1 MTEIFEGVAVELNPV
16 FKFALDIERS
26 YVVNNS
32 GHNINFSVG
41 SGFGIKELAPIDVAV
56 IWGNTDTLAD
66 GSYAEPL
73 DSAYNVSGQKAVKC
87 PFYAWSLTDNERLDL
102 VILEIGGNENLK
114 WDPNEEV
121 GMLTPPQYA
130 TSFPEYHASM
140 KSEYSG
146 TNTKL
151 PSLGDTNFVFTKRP
165 ISSDDKFT
173 FQTLKSYIT
182 TDLEQLVELPS
193 KFELKQ
199 NYPNPFNPTTTIV
212 YSLPKSGYVSIKVVN
227 ILGETVADLVNGYE
241 KEGIHKVL
249 FNGSNTASGIYF
261 YTIQFGNKFISNK
274 MLLLK

>member
-1 MTEIFEGVAVELNPV
+1 LG
-16 FKFALDIERS
+16 KHR
-26 YVVNNS
+26 
-32 GHNINFSVG
+32 
-41 SGFGIKELAPIDVAV
+41 
-56 IWGNTDTLAD
+56 
-66 GSYAEPL
+66 YA
-73 DSAYNVSGQKAVKC
+73 VSGKKAVKC
-87 PFYAWSLTDNERLDL
+87 PFFAWSLTDNERLDL
-102 VILEIGGNENLK
+102 VILEVGGNENLK

-146 TNTKL
+146 TNPKL

-249 FNGSNTASGIYF
+249 FNGSNIASGIYF